1 MEKNVAKLIG
11 SSWLDFRFRRSPE
24 FSSHYKYTEV
34 LCDFARQYL
43 FLAVILIFN

>member
-1 MEKNVAKLIG
+1 MEKNVAKFIG

-34 LCDFARQYL
+34 LYDLAR
-43 FLAVILIFN
+43 